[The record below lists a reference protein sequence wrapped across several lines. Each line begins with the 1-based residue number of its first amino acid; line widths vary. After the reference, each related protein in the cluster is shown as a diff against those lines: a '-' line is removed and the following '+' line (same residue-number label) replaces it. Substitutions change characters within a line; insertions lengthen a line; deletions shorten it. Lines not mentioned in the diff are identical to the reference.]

1 MIAISRAVVSLLFA
15 AGLAQPVLAQSS
27 AAGLQAAIDPRWT
40 SSFDAF
46 ANADKQKMPAPGGVL
61 FVGSSSIRL
70 WDNLEQQFNTAPI
83 VVKRGFGGSRM
94 EDCAAYLS
102 RLVIPYKPRTV
113 VVYAGENDL
122 AEGRRPE
129 QVLKSFTRF
138 VEGVRAALPATRIA
152 YVSIKP
158 SIARVG
164 LLADIRA
171 TNALIGEYV
180 SHLDNARY
188 IDVFTPMLDSRGAPR
203 AELFREDRLHMNQAG
218 YALWHDLISPSL
230 R

>member
-1 MIAISRAVVSLLFA
+1 MNAIFRAVLLVATA
-15 AGLAQPVLAQSS
+15 AALAQPAWAASDAQ
-27 AAGLQAAIDPRWT
+27 LQAAIDPKWT

-46 ANADKQKMPAPGGVL
+46 ASADKLKMPAPGGVV

-129 QVLKSFTRF
+129 QVLRSFTRF
-138 VEGVRAALPATRIA
+138 VEGVRAALPEARIA

-158 SIARVG
+158 SIARAG
-164 LLADIRA
+164 MLDDIRA
-171 TNALIGEYV
+171 TNALIHDYV
-180 SHLDNARY
+180 SHLENARY
-188 IDVFTPMLDSRGAPR
+188 IDVFTPMLDSQGAPR
-203 AELFREDRLHMNQAG
+203 AELFREDRLHMNQNG
-218 YALWHDLISPSL
+218 YALWHTLISPVL
-230 R
+230 K

>member
-15 AGLAQPVLAQSS
+15 FGLSQPVWAQHNP
-27 AAGLQAAIDPRWT
+27 AEMQAAIDPKWS

-46 ANADKQKMPAPGGVL
+46 ANADKQHMPAAGGVV

-70 WDNLEQQFNTAPI
+70 WDNLEQQFNEAPI

-94 EDCAAYLS
+94 EDCTKYLS
-102 RLVIPYKPRTV
+102 RLVIPYQPRMV

-129 QVLKSFTRF
+129 QVLRSFTNF
-138 VEGVRAALPATRIA
+138 VEGVRAALPQTRIV

-158 SIARVG
+158 SIARVD
-164 LLADIRA
+164 LLPQIRA
-171 TNALIGEYV
+171 TNTLIRDYV
-180 SHLDNARY
+180 ARLDNSRY
-188 IDVFTPMLDSRGAPR
+188 IDVHTPMLDAYGQPR
-203 AELFREDRLHMNQAG
+203 ADLFREDKLHMNKTG
-218 YALWHDLISPSL
+218 YALWHALIAPAI

>member
-1 MIAISRAVVSLLFA
+1 MNAIFRAVLLVVTA
-15 AGLAQPVLAQSS
+15 AALAQPAWADDAVAM
-27 AAGLQAAIDPRWT
+27 QAAIDPKWA

-46 ANADKQKMPAPGGVL
+46 ASADKLRMPAPGGVV

-94 EDCAAYLS
+94 EDCTAYLS

-129 QVLKSFTRF
+129 QVLRSFTRF
-138 VEGVRAALPATRIA
+138 VEGVRAALPGTGIV

-158 SIARVG
+158 SIARAG
-164 LLADIRA
+164 LMPDIRA
-171 TNALIGEYV
+171 TNALISDYV
-180 SHLDNARY
+180 ARLDNARY
-188 IDVFTPMLDSRGAPR
+188 IDVFTPMLDSKGAPR
-203 AELFREDRLHMNQAG
+203 AELFGQDKLHMNQAG
-218 YALWHDLISPSL
+218 YALWHALISPSL

>member
-1 MIAISRAVVSLLFA
+1 MIAISRAVVSVVLA
-15 AGLAQPVLAQSS
+15 AGLAQPVLAQVG
-27 AAGLQAAIDPRWT
+27 AAQLQATIDPKWT

-46 ANADKQKMPAPGGVL
+46 ANADKQNMPAPGGVL

-129 QVLKSFTRF
+129 QVLRSFTRF
-138 VEGVRAALPATRIA
+138 VEGVRAALPPPASPMCRSSPA
-152 YVSIKP
+152 
-158 SIARVG
+158 
-164 LLADIRA
+164 LRA
-171 TNALIGEYV
+171 PACWPTSEP
-180 SHLDNARY
+180 
-188 IDVFTPMLDSRGAPR
+188 PMR
-203 AELFREDRLHMNQAG
+203 
-218 YALWHDLISPSL
+218 
-230 R
+230 